1 VHRETIERRRLK
13 QSDTRPLKIAIAS
26 SGLAHVR
33 RGVETWAQDLGVA
46 LRRHG
51 ADATT
56 FQGSEGPGEVGTVV
70 GCWKR
75 FDAKT
80 QRLVRLLR
88 PVGGWRFGMGGGY
101 EVEQTTFALKLWP
114 RIRGD
119 FDILH
124 VQDPHVALIFEYLHR
139 ARLSRPRVVLAHGT
153 EEETSYLR
161 RFSYLQHLAPNY
173 LDSWEAHRPARQSA
187 FAVPNFVD
195 IDRFRPGDKIAARSA
210 AGLPGIPDEALIF
223 LCVGALKT
231 THKRMD
237 YLMREFSAWR
247 RTQQRKAMLI
257 IAGARDYETDE
268 VLRLGAEIDPEAI
281 HLMENVPRDRVLR
294 LLQAA
299 DVFTLASL
307 HEMMPIAVLEAMA
320 AGLPVACNDDPTL
333 RWMVGDAGP
342 IGEISQPGAL
352 TAQFTALADADMRL
366 QMSQAARRRAEAI
379 FSEEVVV
386 EQILA
391 MYRQV
396 MGLQ

>member
-1 VHRETIERRRLK
+1 
-13 QSDTRPLKIAIAS
+13 
-26 SGLAHVR
+26 
-33 RGVETWAQDLGVA
+33 VETWAQDLGVA

-51 ADATT
+51 VDAAT

-70 GCWKR
+70 SCWRR

-80 QRLVRLLR
+80 QRLARLLR
-88 PVGGWRFGMGGGY
+88 PVGGWRFGLGGGY
-101 EVEQTTFALKLWP
+101 DIEQTTFALKLWP
-114 RIRGD
+114 RIRSS

-124 VQDPHVALIFEYLHR
+124 VQDPHVARIFEYLHR
-139 ARLSRPRVVLAHGT
+139 AHLSRPRVVLAHGT
-153 EEETSYLR
+153 EEEAGYLQ

-173 LDSWEAHRPARQSA
+173 LESWEAHRPARQAA
-187 FAVPNFVD
+187 FAIPNFVD
-195 IDRFRPGDKIAARSA
+195 IDRFRPGDKIAARAA
-210 AGLPGIPDEALIF
+210 AGLPEDALIF
-223 LCVGALKT
+223 LCVAALKK

-247 RTQQRKAMLI
+247 RTQRRKAMLVI
-257 IAGARDYETDE
+257 VGARDYETDE

-281 HLMENVPRDRVLR
+281 RLMENVSRDRVLN

-333 RWMVGDAGP
+333 RWMVGDAGR
-342 IGEISQPGAL
+342 IRDISRPGAL
-352 TAQFTALADADMRL
+352 AAQFTMLADAELRA
-366 QMSQAARRRAEAI
+366 QMSQAARSRAQAV
-379 FSEEVVV
+379 FSEDVVV
-386 EQILA
+386 AQILA

-396 MGLQ
+396 MGLR

>member
-1 VHRETIERRRLK
+1 MERRALK
-13 QSDTRPLKIAIAS
+13 ESDTRALKVAIAS

-51 ADATT
+51 VDATT
-56 FQGSEGPGEVGTVV
+56 FQGSEGPGETGTVV

-88 PVGGWRFGMGGGY
+88 PVGGWRFGLGGGY
-101 EVEQTTFALKLWP
+101 DVEQTTFALKLWL
-114 RIRGD
+114 RIRGS

-124 VQDPHVALIFEYLHR
+124 VQDPHLALIYEYLHR
-139 ARLSRPRVVLAHGT
+139 AGLSRPRVVLAHGT
-153 EEETSYLR
+153 EEETRYLQ

-173 LDSWEAHRPARQSA
+173 LESWEAVRPPRQAA
-187 FAVPNFVD
+187 FAIPNFVD
-195 IDRFRPGDKIAARSA
+195 VGRFRPGDKAAARSA
-210 AGLPGIPDEALIF
+210 AGLPQGTLIF
-223 LCVGALKT
+223 LCVGALKK

-237 YLMREFSAWR
+237 YLVREFSAWR
-247 RTQQRKAMLI
+247 RTQQPKAMLI

-268 VLRLGAEIDPEAI
+268 VLRLAAEIDPEAI
-281 HLMENVPRDRVLR
+281 RLMENVPRDQVLN

-333 RWMVGDAGP
+333 RWMVGDAGR
-342 IGEISQPGAL
+342 IGDISQPGAL
-352 TAQFTALADADMRL
+352 AAQFTMMADPEMRL

-379 FSEEVVV
+379 FSEDVVV

-396 MGLQ
+396 MGPR